1 MKKNT
6 VFQLLIFYI
15 IFLSIFLFYYNFF
28 YKKNYQKQIKTEI
41 INEVTPDN
49 FKEDTET
56 NKSVILNLEY
66 KSSDAFGNEY
76 ILKANSAEILPDDEE
91 NLKLI
96 DVRAVIYLKD
106 KTPINISSDFAF
118 HNKNSFDTNFF
129 SKVEIKHDEFDIESE
144 NLDLLYASNLVSLY
158 NVKQF
163 VYRESS
169 LKVDKI
175 NFDILTKDLSMNMF
189 KNNERINIL
198 YK

>member
-1 MKKNT
+1 MKKT
-6 VFQLLIFYI
+6 IYQFLIFFT
-15 IFLSIFLFYYNFF
+15 IFVSIFLFYYNFF
-28 YKKNYQKQIKTEI
+28 YKKNYEKQIKSEI

-49 FKEDTET
+49 FEEDMETE
-56 NKSVILNLEY
+56 KSVILNLEY
-66 KSSDAFGNEY
+66 KSSDSFGNEY
-76 ILKANSAEILPDDEE
+76 ILKANSAEILPDDQEK
-91 NLKLI
+91 LKLI
-96 DVRAVIYLKD
+96 DVKAVIYLKD
-106 KTPINISSDFAF
+106 KSPINISSDFAF

-158 NVKQF
+158 NIKKAL
-163 VYRESS
+163 YGKSS

-175 NFDILTKDLSMNMF
+175 DFDILTKDLSMNMY

>member
-6 VFQLLIFYI
+6 VFQLLIFSI
-15 IFLSIFLFYYNFF
+15 IFLSISLFYYNFF

-189 KNNERINIL
+189 KNNDRINIL

>member
-1 MKKNT
+1 MN
-6 VFQLLIFYI
+6 VQYPDSFIFSI

>member
-6 VFQLLIFYI
+6 VFQLLIFSI

-129 SKVEIKHDEFDIESE
+129 SKVEIKHDEFDVESE

-158 NVKQF
+158 NIKKAF
-163 VYRESS
+163 YGESS

>member
-6 VFQLLIFYI
+6 VFQLLIFSI

-175 NFDILTKDLSMNMF
+175 NFDILTKDLSMNMY
-189 KNNERINIL
+189 KNNEKINIL

>member
-6 VFQLLIFYI
+6 VFQLLIFSI

-175 NFDILTKDLSMNMF
+175 NFDILTKDLSMNMY

>member
-1 MKKNT
+1 MKKT
-6 VFQLLIFYI
+6 IYQFLIFFT
-15 IFLSIFLFYYNFF
+15 IFVSIFLFYYNFF
-28 YKKNYQKQIKTEI
+28 YKKNYEKQIKSEI

-49 FKEDTET
+49 FEEDMETE
-56 NKSVILNLEY
+56 KSVILNLEY
-66 KSSDAFGNEY
+66 KSSDSFGNEY
-76 ILKANSAEILPDDEE
+76 ILKANSAEILPDDQE

-96 DVRAVIYLKD
+96 DVKAIIYLKD
-106 KTPINISSDFAF
+106 KSPINISSDFAF

-158 NVKQF
+158 NIKKAL
-163 VYRESS
+163 YGKSS

-175 NFDILTKDLSMNMF
+175 DFDILTKDLSMNMY
-189 KNNERINIL
+189 KNHERINIL

>member
-6 VFQLLIFYI
+6 VFQLLIFSI

-49 FKEDTET
+49 FKENTET

-189 KNNERINIL
+189 KNNDRINIL

>member
-1 MKKNT
+1 MKKT
-6 VFQLLIFYI
+6 IYQFLIFFT
-15 IFLSIFLFYYNFF
+15 IFVSIFLFYYNFF
-28 YKKNYQKQIKTEI
+28 YKKNYEKQIKSEI

-49 FKEDTET
+49 FEEDMETE
-56 NKSVILNLEY
+56 KSVILNLEY
-66 KSSDAFGNEY
+66 KSSDSFGNEY
-76 ILKANSAEILPDDEE
+76 ILKANSAEILPDDQE

-96 DVRAVIYLKD
+96 DVKAIIYLKD
-106 KTPINISSDFAF
+106 KSPINISSDFAF

-158 NVKQF
+158 NIKRAL
-163 VYRESS
+163 YGESS

-175 NFDILTKDLSMNMF
+175 DFDILTKDLSMNMY
-189 KNNERINIL
+189 KNHERINIL

>member
-1 MKKNT
+1 MKKT
-6 VFQLLIFYI
+6 IYQFLIFFT
-15 IFLSIFLFYYNFF
+15 IFVSIFLFYYNFF
-28 YKKNYQKQIKTEI
+28 YKKNYEKQIKSEI

-49 FKEDTET
+49 FEEDMETE
-56 NKSVILNLEY
+56 KSVILNLEY
-66 KSSDAFGNEY
+66 KSSDAFGNKY
-76 ILKANSAEILPDDEE
+76 ILKANSAEILPDDQE

-96 DVRAVIYLKD
+96 DVKAVIYLKD
-106 KTPINISSDFAF
+106 KSPINISSDFAF

-158 NVKQF
+158 NIKKAL
-163 VYRESS
+163 YGESS

-175 NFDILTKDLSMNMF
+175 DFDILTKDLSMNMY
-189 KNNERINIL
+189 KNHERINIL

>member
-6 VFQLLIFYI
+6 IFQLLIFST

-76 ILKANSAEILPDDEE
+76 ILKANSAEIQPDDEE

-175 NFDILTKDLSMNMF
+175 NFDILTKDLSMNMY
-189 KNNERINIL
+189 KNKERINIL

>member
-6 VFQLLIFYI
+6 IFQLLIFST

-76 ILKANSAEILPDDEE
+76 ILKANSAEIQPDNEE

-129 SKVEIKHDEFDIESE
+129 SKVEIKHDEFDVESE

-158 NVKQF
+158 NIKKAF
-163 VYRESS
+163 YGESS

>member
-6 VFQLLIFYI
+6 VFQLLIFSI
-15 IFLSIFLFYYNFF
+15 IFLSIVLFYYNFF

-158 NVKQF
+158 NIKQV

>member
-6 VFQLLIFYI
+6 IFQLLIFST

-76 ILKANSAEILPDDEE
+76 ILKANSAEIQPDDEE

-189 KNNERINIL
+189 KNKERINIL

>member
-1 MKKNT
+1 MKKT
-6 VFQLLIFYI
+6 IYQFLIFFT
-15 IFLSIFLFYYNFF
+15 IFVSIFLFYYNFF
-28 YKKNYQKQIKTEI
+28 YKKNYEKQIKSEI

-49 FKEDTET
+49 FEEDMETE
-56 NKSVILNLEY
+56 KSVILNLEY
-66 KSSDAFGNEY
+66 KSSDSFGNEY
-76 ILKANSAEILPDDEE
+76 ILKANSAEILPDDQE

-96 DVRAVIYLKD
+96 DVKAVIYLKD
-106 KTPINISSDFAF
+106 KSPINISSDFAF

-158 NVKQF
+158 NIKKAL
-163 VYRESS
+163 YGESS

-175 NFDILTKDLSMNMF
+175 DFDILTKDLSMNMY
-189 KNNERINIL
+189 KNHERINIL

>member
-1 MKKNT
+1 MKKT
-6 VFQLLIFYI
+6 IYQFLIFFT
-15 IFLSIFLFYYNFF
+15 IFVSIFLFYYNFF
-28 YKKNYQKQIKTEI
+28 YKKNYEKQIKSEI

-49 FKEDTET
+49 FEEDMETE
-56 NKSVILNLEY
+56 KSVILNLEY
-66 KSSDAFGNEY
+66 KSSDSFGNEY
-76 ILKANSAEILPDDEE
+76 ILKANSAEILPDDQE

-96 DVRAVIYLKD
+96 DVKAVIYLKD
-106 KTPINISSDFAF
+106 KSPINISSDFAF

-158 NVKQF
+158 NIKRSL
-163 VYRESS
+163 YGESS

-175 NFDILTKDLSMNMF
+175 DFDILTKDLSMNMY
-189 KNNERINIL
+189 KNHERINIL

>member
-6 VFQLLIFYI
+6 VFQLLIFSI

-189 KNNERINIL
+189 KNNDRINIL

>member
-1 MKKNT
+1 MKKT
-6 VFQLLIFYI
+6 IYQFLIFFT
-15 IFLSIFLFYYNFF
+15 IFVSIFLFYYYFF
-28 YKKNYQKQIKTEI
+28 YKKNYEKQIKSEI

-49 FKEDTET
+49 FEEDMETE
-56 NKSVILNLEY
+56 KSVILNLEY
-66 KSSDAFGNEY
+66 KSSDSFGNEY
-76 ILKANSAEILPDDEE
+76 ILKANSAEILPDDQE

-96 DVRAVIYLKD
+96 DVKAVIYLKD
-106 KTPINISSDFAF
+106 KSPINISSDFAF

-158 NVKQF
+158 NIKKAL
-163 VYRESS
+163 YGESS

-175 NFDILTKDLSMNMF
+175 DFDILTKDLSMNMY
-189 KNNERINIL
+189 KNHERINIL

>member
-1 MKKNT
+1 MKKT
-6 VFQLLIFYI
+6 IYQFLIFFT
-15 IFLSIFLFYYNFF
+15 IFVSIFLFYYYFF
-28 YKKNYQKQIKTEI
+28 YKKNYEKQIKSEI

-49 FKEDTET
+49 FEEDMETE
-56 NKSVILNLEY
+56 KSVILNLEY
-66 KSSDAFGNEY
+66 KSSDSFGNEY
-76 ILKANSAEILPDDEE
+76 ILKANSAEILPDDQE

-96 DVRAVIYLKD
+96 DVKAIIYLKD
-106 KTPINISSDFAF
+106 KSPINISSDFAF

-158 NVKQF
+158 NIKKAL
-163 VYRESS
+163 YGESS

-175 NFDILTKDLSMNMF
+175 DFDILTKDLSMNMY
-189 KNNERINIL
+189 KNHERINIL

>member
-1 MKKNT
+1 MKKT
-6 VFQLLIFYI
+6 IYQFLIFFT
-15 IFLSIFLFYYNFF
+15 IFVSIFLFYYNFF
-28 YKKNYQKQIKTEI
+28 YKKNYEKQIKSEI

-49 FKEDTET
+49 FEEDMETE
-56 NKSVILNLEY
+56 KSVILNLEY
-66 KSSDAFGNEY
+66 KSSDSFGNEY
-76 ILKANSAEILPDDEE
+76 ILKANSAEILPDDQE

-96 DVRAVIYLKD
+96 DVKAIIYLKD
-106 KTPINISSDFAF
+106 KSPINISSDFAF

-158 NVKQF
+158 NIKKAL
-163 VYRESS
+163 YGESS

-175 NFDILTKDLSMNMF
+175 DFDILTKDLSMNMY
-189 KNNERINIL
+189 KNHERINIL

>member
-6 VFQLLIFYI
+6 VFQLLIFSI

-158 NVKQF
+158 NIKQV

>member
-6 VFQLLIFYI
+6 VFQLLIFSI
-15 IFLSIFLFYYNFF
+15 IFLSIVLFYYNFF

-76 ILKANSAEILPDDEE
+76 ILKANSAEIQPDNEE

-96 DVRAVIYLKD
+96 DVSAVIYLKD

-129 SKVEIKHDEFDIESE
+129 SQVEVKHDEFDIESE

-158 NVKQF
+158 NIKKA
-163 VYRESS
+163 VYGESS

-175 NFDILTKDLSMNMF
+175 NFDILTKDLSMNMY

>member
-6 VFQLLIFYI
+6 VFQLLIFSI

>member
-6 VFQLLIFYI
+6 VFQLLIFSI

-175 NFDILTKDLSMNMF
+175 NFDILTKDLSMNMY
-189 KNNERINIL
+189 KNHERINIL

>member
-6 VFQLLIFYI
+6 IFQLLIFST

-76 ILKANSAEILPDDEE
+76 ILKANSAEIQPDNEE

-175 NFDILTKDLSMNMF
+175 NILTKDLSMNMY

>member
-6 VFQLLIFYI
+6 IFQLLIFST

-189 KNNERINIL
+189 KNNDRINIL

>member
-6 VFQLLIFYI
+6 VFQLLIFSI

-49 FKEDTET
+49 FKENTET

>member
-6 VFQLLIFYI
+6 VFQLLIFSI

-158 NVKQF
+158 NVIQF

-189 KNNERINIL
+189 EK
-198 YK
+198 

>member
-6 VFQLLIFYI
+6 VFQLLIFSI

-175 NFDILTKDLSMNMF
+175 NFDILTKDLIMNMF
-189 KNNERINIL
+189 KNN
-198 YK
+198 

>member
-6 VFQLLIFYI
+6 IFQLLIFTT

-175 NFDILTKDLSMNMF
+175 NFDILTKDLSMNMY
-189 KNNERINIL
+189 KNHERINIL

>member
-6 VFQLLIFYI
+6 VFQLLIFST

>member
-1 MKKNT
+1 MKKT
-6 VFQLLIFYI
+6 IYQFLIFFT
-15 IFLSIFLFYYNFF
+15 IFVSIFLFYYNFF
-28 YKKNYQKQIKTEI
+28 YKKNYEKQIKSEI

-49 FKEDTET
+49 FEEDMETE
-56 NKSVILNLEY
+56 KSVILNLEY
-66 KSSDAFGNEY
+66 KSSDSFGNEY
-76 ILKANSAEILPDDEE
+76 ILKANSAEILSDDQE

-96 DVRAVIYLKD
+96 DVKAIIYLKD
-106 KTPINISSDFAF
+106 KSPINISSDFAF

-158 NVKQF
+158 NIKKAL
-163 VYRESS
+163 YGKSS

-175 NFDILTKDLSMNMF
+175 DFDILTKDLSMNMY
-189 KNNERINIL
+189 KNHERINIL